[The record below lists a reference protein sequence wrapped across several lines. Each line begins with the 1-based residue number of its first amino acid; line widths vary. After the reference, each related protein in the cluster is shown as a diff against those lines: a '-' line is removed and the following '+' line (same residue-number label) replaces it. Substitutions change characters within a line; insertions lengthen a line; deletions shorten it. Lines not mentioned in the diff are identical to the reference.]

1 MIPKIFP
8 RNLTARAATQVV
20 GNPINTRLESGV
32 GNCFPGL
39 EFDHRNLDR
48 RFFPGLVF
56 EFTETGVLF
65 LETDL
70 NDPELQSNSEL
81 RKRLAGELGGRLG
94 EESWFLEEITQNQTT
109 IVMPSR
115 VSDVTMTTWRLVRSL
130 EPGPITIVLKQR
142 RKNSSSTV
150 TNDVV
155 KLEGKRRSFVGPE
168 SGVISVAYSPG
179 ELTQSLC
186 SPWMH
191 DFRDCACYYWASNHP
206 DIVLAEA
213 PPGESTL
220 PSGAPANPILAMTPI
235 DWLRS
240 DRASLA
246 PAKSTQEKNR
256 PAQMDHYDINLRWQ
270 ELAMVL
276 EGREV
281 SSIYHPREIDK
292 MNPYESADQL
302 AEKLMELA
310 TLEHVVAL
318 EYLYAL
324 YSLKTPEEGG
334 EGTKNDLTF
343 VRHEILFIAVS
354 EMRHL
359 RWVNQLL
366 WSLEHDGML
375 SKKVGPSLGVAEK
388 VPVADDK
395 SRPPQLAQGPSA
407 GKMRPRQLRP
417 LEPDVLQDFISVER
431 PSGFLDG
438 QYARVLATLRQK
450 KYRETL
456 EQIAA
461 RIIGDGMEHY
471 SRFREVQVV
480 LQKYEQWLRDGRLVS
495 ASVAAGSKPGT
506 TTKTYRKIL
515 RKVTPAADGDAAV
528 AKALAM
534 YGSIVEELNQA
545 YDRGNMEDGS
555 HIAFARQI
563 MFELN
568 HEAEKLAARGIGIP
582 FFSVVAGSV
591 EKKAKHRRR

>member
-8 RNLTARAATQVV
+8 RNLTARASTQVV
-20 GNPINTRLESGV
+20 GNPVNTRLESGV

-56 EFTETGVLF
+56 EFTETGVLL
-65 LETDL
+65 LEIDL
-70 NDPELQSNSEL
+70 NDPELQPNSEL
-81 RKRLAGELGGRLG
+81 RKKLVGEVGGRLG
-94 EESWFLEEITQNQTT
+94 QESWFLEEITQNQAT

-150 TNDVV
+150 TNNVI
-155 KLEGKRRSFVGPE
+155 KLEGQRRSFVGPE
-168 SGVISVAYSPG
+168 SGVISPAYSPG

-213 PPGESTL
+213 PPEQPTL
-220 PSGAPANPILAMTPI
+220 PSGAPANPVLAMTPI

-240 DRASLA
+240 DRTSVA
-246 PAKSTQEKNR
+246 PAKSTQELNR

-270 ELAMVL
+270 ELAIVL
-276 EGREV
+276 EGREA

-302 AEKLMELA
+302 ADKLMELA

-343 VRHEILFIAVS
+343 VRHELLFIAVS

-366 WSLEHDGML
+366 WSLEHDSML
-375 SKKVGPSLGVAEK
+375 SKKVGPSLGVAEE

-395 SRPPQLAQGPSA
+395 SRPPQLVQPPSA
-407 GKMRPRQLRP
+407 GKMRPRQLRR
-417 LEPDVLQDFISVER
+417 LEPDVLQDFISVEQ

-471 SRFREVQVV
+471 SRFREIQVV
-480 LQKYEQWLRDGRLVS
+480 LQKYEQWLRDGKLVS
-495 ASVAAGSKPGT
+495 ASVAAGSKPKT
-506 TTKTYRKIL
+506 TTKTYLKIL
-515 RKVTPAADGDAAV
+515 REVTPAGAGDAAV
-528 AKALAM
+528 AKALTM
-534 YGSIVEELNQA
+534 YASIVEELSQA

-555 HIAFARQI
+555 HIALARQV

-568 HEAEKLAARGIGIP
+568 HEAETLAARGIGIP
-582 FFSVVAGSV
+582 FFRVVAGGAGQR
-591 EKKAKHRRR
+591 AKHRHR

>member
-56 EFTETGVLF
+56 EFSETGVLF
-65 LETDL
+65 LEIDL

-81 RKRLAGELGGRLG
+81 RKKLAGEVGVRLG

-155 KLEGKRRSFVGPE
+155 KLEGKRRSFVAPE
-168 SGVISVAYSPG
+168 SGVISIAYSPG

-240 DRASLA
+240 DRASVA

-270 ELAMVL
+270 ELAIVL

-281 SSIYHPREIDK
+281 SSIYHPREIDM

-310 TLEHVVAL
+310 
-318 EYLYAL
+318 
-324 YSLKTPEEGG
+324 G
-334 EGTKNDLTF
+334 
-343 VRHEILFIAVS
+343 
-354 EMRHL
+354 
-359 RWVNQLL
+359 
-366 WSLEHDGML
+366 
-375 SKKVGPSLGVAEK
+375 
-388 VPVADDK
+388 
-395 SRPPQLAQGPSA
+395 SRPALL
-407 GKMRPRQLRP
+407 K
-417 LEPDVLQDFISVER
+417 LES
-431 PSGFLDG
+431 
-438 QYARVLATLRQK
+438 
-450 KYRETL
+450 
-456 EQIAA
+456 
-461 RIIGDGMEHY
+461 
-471 SRFREVQVV
+471 
-480 LQKYEQWLRDGRLVS
+480 LVHL
-495 ASVAAGSKPGT
+495 G
-506 TTKTYRKIL
+506 
-515 RKVTPAADGDAAV
+515 
-528 AKALAM
+528 
-534 YGSIVEELNQA
+534 
-545 YDRGNMEDGS
+545 
-555 HIAFARQI
+555 
-563 MFELN
+563 
-568 HEAEKLAARGIGIP
+568 
-582 FFSVVAGSV
+582 
-591 EKKAKHRRR
+591 

>member
-8 RNLTARAATQVV
+8 RNLTARGATQVV
-20 GNPINTRLESGV
+20 GNPVNTRLESGV

-65 LETDL
+65 LEIDL
-70 NDPELQSNSEL
+70 NDPELPRNSEL
-81 RKRLAGELGGRLG
+81 RKNLAGEVGGRLG

-109 IVMPSR
+109 IAMPSR

-142 RKNSSSTV
+142 RKNSVGTL
-150 TNDVV
+150 TNDVI

-168 SGVISVAYSPG
+168 SGVISTAYGPG
-179 ELTQSLC
+179 ELSQSLC

-220 PSGAPANPILAMTPI
+220 PSGAPANPVLAMTPI

-240 DRASLA
+240 DRASIA
-246 PAKSTQEKNR
+246 PAKATQELNR
-256 PAQMDHYDINLRWQ
+256 RAQMDHYDINLRWQ
-270 ELAMVL
+270 ELAIVL

-366 WSLEHDGML
+366 WSLEHDDML
-375 SKKVGPSLGVAEK
+375 SQKVGPSLGVANE

-395 SRPPQLAQGPSA
+395 SRPPQLAQRPSA

-417 LEPDVLQDFISVER
+417 LEPDVLQDFISVEQ

-471 SRFREVQVV
+471 SRFREIQVV
-480 LQKYEQWLRDGRLVS
+480 LQKYEQWFRDGKLVS

-506 TTKTYRKIL
+506 TTRTYRKIL
-515 RKVTPAADGDAAV
+515 RKVTPAADSAAAV

-568 HEAEKLAARGIGIP
+568 GEAETLAARGIGIP
-582 FFSVVAGSV
+582 FFPVVPRGV
-591 EKKAKHRRR
+591 NQRAKRRRR